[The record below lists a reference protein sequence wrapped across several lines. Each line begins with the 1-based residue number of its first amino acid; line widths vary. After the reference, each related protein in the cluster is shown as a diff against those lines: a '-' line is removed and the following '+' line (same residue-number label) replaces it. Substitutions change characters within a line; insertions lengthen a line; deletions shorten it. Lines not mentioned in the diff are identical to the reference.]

1 MFNGIDHLA
10 IVVPDTDAALLV
22 WRDKFGL
29 PVLYSE
35 VVNNGALRL
44 THLSLGSTQLQL
56 VQPLQDGHPL
66 QAWLKEHG
74 AGLHHF
80 CFAVDDVSAAAAEL
94 PAHDLAAARP
104 EPHQGTLGRRA
115 LFINPAGTDGV
126 QVEITGK

>member
-10 IVVPDTDAALLV
+10 IVVPDTEAALLT

-44 THLSLGSTQLQL
+44 THLSLGGTQLQL
-56 VQPLQDGHPL
+56 VQPLVADHPL
-66 QAWLKEHG
+66 QAWLNTHG

-94 PAHDLAAARP
+94 PAHGLAPAR
-104 EPHQGTLGRRA
+104 
-115 LFINPAGTDGV
+115 
-126 QVEITGK
+126 

>member
-1 MFNGIDHLA
+1 MFNQLDHLA

-22 WRDKFGL
+22 WRDKLGL
-29 PVLYSE
+29 PVRYSE

-44 THLSLGSTQLQL
+44 THLSLGGTQLQL
-56 VQPLQDGHPL
+56 VQPLVADHPL

-80 CFAVDDVSAAAAEL
+80 CFAVDDITAAAAEL
-94 PAHDLAAARP
+94 PAYGLTPARP

-126 QVEITGK
+126 QLELTGK